1 MITRTCVRRFGDTC
15 KGIAAEKYTGRRG
28 TDLYDA
34 YTSWEIQVRDGG
46 DTCCLVSYQSRVVY
60 TICVPV

>member
-15 KGIAAEKYTGRRG
+15 KRIAAEKYTGRRS

-34 YTSWEIQVRDGG
+34 CTGTSWEIQVRDGG
-46 DTCCLVSYQSRVVY
+46 DTCCLVSYQS
-60 TICVPV
+60 